1 MKGSRK
7 FSNEIRLYEEMTR
20 PDIEEALSAGAHIMI
35 PIGAT
40 EQHGAHLPL
49 GTDNMV
55 GIDIVRRAGSILA
68 KEGIPLIMGPVIGFG
83 LKPFLT
89 ETPRDYVGTI
99 NLSSSTLKALLE
111 EVCMETIKMGFRTL
125 YLLKGHAESD
135 VIVQLV
141 AKELSEKTPAH
152 VIALNGLIGIRS
164 RYKGILKSKREEGHG
179 GEGETSRI
187 LATAPHLVRLNLARP
202 CYPRKQKGA
211 EIEADRLPYLGGGI
225 GRYKPFDRMF
235 DRTHQGINGDP
246 TLATAETGEKVYN
259 LITDW
264 VVQIVRKEWQLIHSA
279 KRKRRR
285 PATA

>member
-1 MKGSRK
+1 MKGAKKRTP
-7 FSNEIRLYEEMTR
+7 EVRLYEEMTR
-20 PDIEEALSAGAHIMI
+20 PDIEEALRANAHIMI

-55 GIDIVRRAGSILA
+55 GVDIVRRAGAILA
-68 KEGIPLIMGPVIGFG
+68 EDNIPLVMGPVIGFG

-99 NLSSSTLKALLE
+99 NLSSSTLKAFLE
-111 EVCMETIKMGFRTL
+111 DVCMEIIKMGFRTL

-152 VIALNGLIGIRS
+152 VIAINWLIGIRS

-179 GEGETSRI
+179 GEGETSRM
-187 LATAPHLVRLNLARP
+187 LATAPHLVRMNLARP
-202 CYPRKQKGA
+202 CYPREQKGA

-225 GRYKPFDRMF
+225 GRYKPFEGMF
-235 DRTHQGINGDP
+235 DSKHQGINGDP
-246 TLATAETGEKVYN
+246 TLATAATGEKVYG

-264 VVQIVRKEWQLIHSA
+264 VVQIVRKEWLSTNPG
-279 KRKRRR
+279 KRSRRLK
-285 PATA
+285 